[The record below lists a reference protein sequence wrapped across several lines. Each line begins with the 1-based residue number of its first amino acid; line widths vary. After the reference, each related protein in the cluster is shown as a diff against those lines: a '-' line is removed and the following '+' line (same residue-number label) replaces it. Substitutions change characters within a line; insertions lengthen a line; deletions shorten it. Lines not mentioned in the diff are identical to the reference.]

1 MGRLAYLAS
10 ASALCLGLAGAAS
23 ATTMTFDAMPD
34 YDTVMSGGG
43 TGSPYVENG
52 ITATSTTTGG
62 VMSSYFTPGTVHLD
76 DSGTDATSGVMFT
89 TGSVFDVL
97 GFSFTSLGFN
107 FWDEAPNVMGNVFIQ
122 GFLNGQKVVQEHI
135 TMSPVFGTVQ
145 DIVLGAA
152 FAGLDAFSIEILYPN
167 TEAYCDA
174 PCGHLDL
181 DSVTFGGI
189 APSAVPLPASGLLLG
204 AAALG
209 LAGLRRRKTCA

>member
-10 ASALCLGLAGAAS
+10 ASALWLGLAGAAS

-52 ITATSTTTGG
+52 INATSTTSGG

-107 FWDEAPNVMGNVFIQ
+107 FWDETPNVMGNVFIQ
-122 GFLNGQKVVQEHI
+122 GFLNGQQVVQEHI

-189 APSAVPLPASGLLLG
+189 APSQVPLPASGLLLG

-209 LAGLRRRKTCA
+209 LAGMRRRKARA

>member
-107 FWDEAPNVMGNVFIQ
+107 FWDETPNVMGNVFIQ
-122 GFLNGQKVVQEHI
+122 GFLNGQQVVQEHI

-145 DIVLGAA
+145 DIDELG
-152 FAGLDAFSIEILYPN
+152 FKP
-167 TEAYCDA
+167 EA
-174 PCGHLDL
+174 
-181 DSVTFGGI
+181 
-189 APSAVPLPASGLLLG
+189 
-204 AAALG
+204 
-209 LAGLRRRKTCA
+209 RRKLMRDNVLRIYGLS

>member
-52 ITATSTTTGG
+52 INATSTTSGG

-107 FWDEAPNVMGNVFIQ
+107 FWDETPNVMGNVFIQ
-122 GFLNGQKVVQEHI
+122 GFLNGQQVVQEHI

-209 LAGLRRRKTCA
+209 LAGMRRRKARA

>member
-52 ITATSTTTGG
+52 INATSTTSGG

-107 FWDEAPNVMGNVFIQ
+107 F
-122 GFLNGQKVVQEHI
+122 
-135 TMSPVFGTVQ
+135 
-145 DIVLGAA
+145 
-152 FAGLDAFSIEILYPN
+152 
-167 TEAYCDA
+167 
-174 PCGHLDL
+174 
-181 DSVTFGGI
+181 
-189 APSAVPLPASGLLLG
+189 
-204 AAALG
+204 
-209 LAGLRRRKTCA
+209 

>member
-34 YDTVMSGGG
+34 YGTVMSGGG

-52 ITATSTTTGG
+52 ITATSTTAGG
-62 VMSSYFTPGTVHLD
+62 VMSSYFAPGTVHLD

-107 FWDEAPNVMGNVFIQ
+107 FWDDTPNVVGNVFIQ
-122 GFLNGQKVVQEHI
+122 GFLNGQRVVQEHI

-181 DSVTFGGI
+181 DSVTFDGI
-189 APSAVPLPASGLLLG
+189 APSQVPLPASGLLLG

-209 LAGLRRRKTCA
+209 LAGMRRRKAHA

>member
-1 MGRLAYLAS
+1 MGRLSNLAA
-10 ASALCLGLAGAAS
+10 ASVLCLGMAGAAS
-23 ATTMTFDAMPD
+23 ATTMTFDNLGD
-34 YDTVMSGGG
+34 NSSGGFDV
-43 TGSPYVENG
+43 PYIENG
-52 ITATSTTTGG
+52 ITAAAIDSWGG
-62 VMSSYFTPGTVHLD
+62 ILGGYGTAGAVHLD
-76 DSGTDATSGVMFT
+76 DSGTGYTSGVMFT

-107 FWDEAPNVMGNVFIQ
+107 FWDEAPNVMGNIFIQ

-167 TEAYCDA
+167 TEAFCDA

-189 APSAVPLPASGLLLG
+189 APSPVPLPASGLLLG

-209 LAGLRRRKTCA
+209 LAGMRRRKSRA